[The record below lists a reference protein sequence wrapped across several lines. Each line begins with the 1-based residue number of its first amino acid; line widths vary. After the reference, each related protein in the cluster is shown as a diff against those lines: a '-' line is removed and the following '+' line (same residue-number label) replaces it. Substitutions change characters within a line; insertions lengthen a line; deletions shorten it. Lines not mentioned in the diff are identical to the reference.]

1 MLSTVKTLKNDEF
14 FRVFAIF
21 LAKTGDFYYG
31 KKDFNF
37 MLSFCHFGAKT
48 GLEPL
53 YYLLFNPN
61 QMNKGGRV
69 YIYLAALIDEIK
81 LFSCQ

>member
-21 LAKTGDFYYG
+21 LAKTGKFSYG

-37 MLSFCHFGAKT
+37 MLSFCYFGAKT

-53 YYLLFNPN
+53 CYL
-61 QMNKGGRV
+61 
-69 YIYLAALIDEIK
+69 YSIIIK
-81 LFSCQ
+81 

>member
-1 MLSTVKTLKNDEF
+1 MSFSGFLLF
-14 FRVFAIF
+14 F
-21 LAKTGDFYYG
+21 LAKTGNFSYG

-53 YYLLFNPN
+53 CYL
-61 QMNKGGRV
+61 
-69 YIYLAALIDEIK
+69 YSIIIK
-81 LFSCQ
+81 

>member
-53 YYLLFNPN
+53 LILCCLFAILEQKQDLNLYTI
-61 QMNKGGRV
+61 
-69 YIYLAALIDEIK
+69 YI
-81 LFSCQ
+81 